1 MPRRSFLKGAAVTFA
16 GGTVFHRATGAPLIE
31 RAQLSAAAPLFVS
44 TWPFGKPANEKAL
57 ETFRNG
63 GSGLD
68 AIEQGIRVTESDPGN
83 RSVGLAGIPNAAG
96 IVQLDACIMSGPGHR
111 GGSVGAVSGFKHP
124 ISIARG
130 VMERTKHVML
140 VSAGAE
146 AFAAEQGY
154 EKGPKVSANE
164 RAAWKRWQKEEA
176 AKARAAAEKE
186 TANLKRNHDTIA
198 LIGLLPDGN
207 VFGGCS
213 TSGWG
218 YKLPGRLGDSP
229 ILGSGLYV
237 DNEVGAAGA
246 TGLGENVMRYC
257 GSFLVVEFMRQGMH
271 PQDAC
276 IETIK
281 RIARLDPK
289 GFDLAINF
297 IALDKQGR
305 FGAAGTGSGF
315 EYAVT
320 SSAFS
325 KVVQSPGLTSQ
336 DVGPLGGNRR

>member
-1 MPRRSFLKGAAVTFA
+1 MPRRAFLKGAAVTFA
-16 GGTVFHRATGAPLIE
+16 GGTVFHRATGAPSVD
-31 RAQLSAAAPLFVS
+31 RAELSAQAPLIVS

-57 ETFRNG
+57 ATLRSG

-68 AIEQGIRVTESDPGN
+68 VIEQGIRLAEADPGN
-83 RSVGLAGIPNAAG
+83 RSVGLGGIPNAAG
-96 IVQLDACIMSGPGHR
+96 VVQLDSCIMSGPGHR
-111 GGSVGAVSGFKHP
+111 GGSVGAVSGFRHP
-124 ISIARG
+124 ISIARA

-140 VSAGAE
+140 VAEGAE
-146 AFAAEQGY
+146 AFAAQHGF
-154 EKGPKVSANE
+154 EKGPKVSAKE
-164 RAAWKRWQKEEA
+164 RAEWKKWQAQEA
-176 AKARAAAEKE
+176 AQAKAE
-186 TANLKRNHDTIA
+186 TGGKSQPARNHDTIA
-198 LIGLLPDGN
+198 MIALLADGN

-257 GSFLVVEFMRQGMH
+257 SSFLIVEFMRQGMH

-276 IETIK
+276 IEVIK
-281 RIARLDPK
+281 RSARLDPK

-297 IALDKQGR
+297 IAIDKQGR
-305 FGAAGTGSGF
+305 FGAAGTGTGF
-315 EYAVT
+315 EYSVT
-320 SSAFS
+320 TEAFS
-325 KVVQSPGLTSQ
+325 KVLQSPGLTSQ
-336 DVGPLGGNRR
+336 DVGPLGGNRK

>member
-1 MPRRSFLKGAAVTFA
+1 
-16 GGTVFHRATGAPLIE
+16 
-31 RAQLSAAAPLFVS
+31 
-44 TWPFGKPANEKAL
+44 
-57 ETFRNG
+57 
-63 GSGLD
+63 
-68 AIEQGIRVTESDPGN
+68 
-83 RSVGLAGIPNAAG
+83 
-96 IVQLDACIMSGPGHR
+96 
-111 GGSVGAVSGFKHP
+111 
-124 ISIARG
+124 
-130 VMERTKHVML
+130 
-140 VSAGAE
+140 
-146 AFAAEQGY
+146 
-154 EKGPKVSANE
+154 
-164 RAAWKRWQKEEA
+164 
-176 AKARAAAEKE
+176 
-186 TANLKRNHDTIA
+186 
-198 LIGLLPDGN
+198 
-207 VFGGCS
+207 
-213 TSGWG
+213 
-218 YKLPGRLGDSP
+218 
-229 ILGSGLYV
+229 V